1 MLWTLLVVVSSI
13 GLLSS
18 AVASASAVDAS
29 LRSYVVAALFGLVL
43 AIANAWAWTRIGYA
57 ADDHVKS
64 LSEVRGERYLR
75 TLYLALAIWALCG
88 AVFSAMITGS
98 RLRRTPSPAPEAPP
112 SLASETVLGRDTACR
127 WCRLRPRAA

>member
-18 AVASASAVDAS
+18 AVAAASAVDGS
-29 LRSYVVAALFGLVL
+29 LRSYLVAAVFGLLL
-43 AIANAWAWTRIGYA
+43 AIANAWAWTRIGHA

-64 LSEVRGERYLR
+64 LAEVRGERSLR

-88 AVFSAMITGS
+88 AMLSAMMTS
-98 RLRRTPSPAPEAPP
+98 AL
-112 SLASETVLGRDTACR
+112 LQLTA
-127 WCRLRPRAA
+127 